1 MFFVGENS
9 CFAQDTESKDDPTYI
24 IVYIDLKLEASP
36 CGICYDS
43 LSAKIK
49 RIPGAKAVH
58 SDIVRSKVQFKLHSS
73 LLVSEQ
79 KLMLLAKE
87 SDLVPIQVLYEKE
100 EPDDEEES
108 IQF

>member
-1 MFFVGENS
+1 M
-9 CFAQDTESKDDPTYI
+9 
-24 IVYIDLKLEASP
+24 
-36 CGICYDS
+36 
-43 LSAKIK
+43 
-49 RIPGAKAVH
+49 H

-79 KLMLLAKE
+79 ELMLLAKE
-87 SDLVPIQVLYEKE
+87 SDLVPIQVLYKKE